1 MAVPQVGRNY
11 LILLEGRDDMT
22 VQAELAHGDSDMA
35 EEQRVALEGEIA
47 ARLRSEIL
55 TKPKVKLLPPAS
67 LPVNEGKAKR
77 VIDRRTL

>member
-1 MAVPQVGRNY
+1 
-11 LILLEGRDDMT
+11 MT
-22 VQAELAHGDSDMA
+22 VQAELAPGESNMG
-35 EEQRVALEGEIA
+35 EEQRLALEGEIA

-67 LPVNEGKAKR
+67 LPMSEGKAKR